1 MAQCG
6 PGSTNIN
13 TKRRKKK
20 SSRDKGKNCKLHFFG
35 ESIELFWDQFSDMG
49 KVEFLAG
56 QSCDICEEADKI
68 EQMMQVDILAS
79 YRMTAYAPVF

>member
-35 ESIELFWDQFSDMG
+35 ESIELFGISLVMG
-49 KVEFLAG
+49 KVEFLAW

>member
-1 MAQCG
+1 M
-6 PGSTNIN
+6 
-13 TKRRKKK
+13 
-20 SSRDKGKNCKLHFFG
+20 
-35 ESIELFWDQFSDMG
+35 MG
-49 KVEFLAG
+49 KVEFLAW

>member
-1 MAQCG
+1 
-6 PGSTNIN
+6 
-13 TKRRKKK
+13 
-20 SSRDKGKNCKLHFFG
+20 
-35 ESIELFWDQFSDMG
+35 MG

>member
-13 TKRRKKK
+13 TNDERRRAQETKVRIANYISLEKVQ
-20 SSRDKGKNCKLHFFG
+20 N
-35 ESIELFWDQFSDMG
+35 FSGISLVMG
-49 KVEFLAG
+49 KVEFLAW